1 MNELLDLTGQRF
13 GKLTVLRKA
22 PSQGDRRTRWE
33 CQCDCGNVYVTTSQN
48 LRKGRVKSC
57 GCGRLKDITNQR
69 FGRLTAVERSDK
81 YVEYAGHGRKYMW
94 KCICDCGEVV
104 YRLPEKLRNDVDSA
118 CENCKSK
125 SAVSNM
131 YAKAGFVEGTQ
142 LSKIAATKATAASKS
157 GVRGVIW
164 NKHTGKWRAALRFQG
179 VTHYLGEY
187 TEFSDAVKARRDAE
201 DKYFAPILDVFYT

>member
-1 MNELLDLTGQRF
+1 MNELLDLTG
-13 GKLTVLRKA
+13 
-22 PSQGDRRTRWE
+22 
-33 CQCDCGNVYVTTSQN
+33 
-48 LRKGRVKSC
+48 
-57 GCGRLKDITNQR
+57 QR

-81 YVEYAGHGRKYMW
+81 YVEYAGHGRKYLW

-104 YRLPEKLRNDVDSA
+104 YRLPEKLRSDVDSA
-118 CENCKSK
+118 CESCKAK
-125 SAVSNM
+125 SAVSFM

-142 LSKIAATKATAASKS
+142 LAKIAATKATSASKS

-187 TEFSDAVKARRDAE
+187 SEFSAAVKARKDAE
-201 DKYFAPILDVFYT
+201 DKYYAPILAEYAVNKNR